1 MNDDVSIIGIYGM
14 GGVGKTTMLQHNYN
28 ELLRRPDIS
37 YHVYWVTVSRDFN
50 INKLQNNISRRIGLN
65 LSNEE
70 DELHRA
76 MELSKELTKKK
87 K

>member
-1 MNDDVSIIGIYGM
+1 
-14 GGVGKTTMLQHNYN
+14 
-28 ELLRRPDIS
+28 
-37 YHVYWVTVSRDFN
+37 VSRDFN

-87 K
+87 KWILILDDLWDSFELHRVGIPSH